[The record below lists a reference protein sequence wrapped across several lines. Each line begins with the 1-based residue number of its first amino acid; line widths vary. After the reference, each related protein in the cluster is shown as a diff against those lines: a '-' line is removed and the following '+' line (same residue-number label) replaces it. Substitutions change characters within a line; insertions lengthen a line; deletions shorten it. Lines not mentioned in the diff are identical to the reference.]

1 MLDIIVLFFLLKKI
15 GIIAKQKG
23 VSSIKWKILVVL
35 FWFLFEGFG
44 IDIALA
50 WNGFGEIKN
59 VIQLTNIIITNPGIM
74 LFAYFCAFGGYLL
87 IRYFLE
93 RRPNQQEQ

>member
-15 GIIAKQKG
+15 GIIAKEKG

-35 FWFLFEGFG
+35 FWFMFAGMG
-44 IDIALA
+44 VDIALA

-59 VIQLTNIIITNPGIM
+59 FKQLTYIIFANPGIM
-74 LFAYFCAFGGYLL
+74 LFGYFCAFGGYLL